1 MHGIPVRRH
10 IVVVASVA
18 GLAVGLAACGGQAA
32 STTPSVI
39 TSTAPASGSAAASV
53 PGPAAPSSAAASPAG
68 VMTVPIISE
77 ADFQTGA
84 AALCTANAETV
95 RGAFMAMSK
104 PPTPDQ
110 MQQTFDTLV
119 AESYKISDDLAAL
132 GAPAERQTALA
143 AVIETNDR
151 ITAKVE
157 TAGPAAFFGSQD
169 DAYAELYPLMERLQ
183 VPACLPQE
191 S

>member
-1 MHGIPVRRH
+1 MHGIPARRRT
-10 IVVVASVA
+10 ILVATVA
-18 GLAVGLAACGGQAA
+18 GLAVGLTACGGQAA
-32 STTPSVI
+32 STTPSV
-39 TSTAPASGSAAASV
+39 TSATAPASGSAVASV
-53 PGPAAPSSAAASPAG
+53 SSTAAPSPAG
-68 VMTVPIISE
+68 AVTVPTISE

-84 AALCTANAETV
+84 AALCTANAQTV

-104 PPTPDQ
+104 PPTPEQ

-132 GAPAERQTALA
+132 GAPAERQAALA

-151 ITAKVE
+151 ITAAVE
-157 TAGPAAFFGSQD
+157 TAGPAAFFGSQE
-169 DAYAELYPLMERLQ
+169 DAYAELYPLMQRLQ